1 MTDNRLPALRIAIRL
16 TLAAAAAAALSTPQT
31 SIAQRA
37 DSASRGGAGRARE
50 LPLKP
55 ARTIRLTTDE
65 GTWMSLDISPNG
77 QSLVF
82 DLAGF
87 HPNNAGH
94 RESAGARAERGDAPG
109 GFRTD
114 SRHPR
119 DALKS
124 GAGASFPRAGYK
136 RRDSGIQ

>member
-82 DLAGF
+82 DLAGDLYTSTGSPGTF
-87 HPNNAGH
+87 
-94 RESAGARAERGDAPG
+94 SATTWNRA
-109 GFRTD
+109 FRATPC
-114 SRHPR
+114 RT
-119 DALKS
+119 
-124 GAGASFPRAGYK
+124 
-136 RRDSGIQ
+136 